1 MAKSKSIIHGFDAD
15 GHHSIFGKKTALEKW
30 NALKIGFQRI
40 SPMSVSDILYN
51 ASAKKMADLNNIVKY
66 TCSYQ
71 AAFDKIISLLK
82 KDSNQIIKSAEM
94 LL

>member
-1 MAKSKSIIHGFDAD
+1 
-15 GHHSIFGKKTALEKW
+15 
-30 NALKIGFQRI
+30 
-40 SPMSVSDILYN
+40 
-51 ASAKKMADLNNIVKY
+51 MADLNNIVKY